1 MILPLIIHISPDA
14 QCTLYTVQYSSLTL
28 FNSLFLLLIT
38 VLMFCNFIER
48 IFIIRNHTYVLII
61 IGQVSSA
68 EKSICKK

>member
-1 MILPLIIHISPDA
+1 MILPLIIHISPAA
-14 QCTLYTVQYSSLTL
+14 QCSVYSMYCSLTL

-38 VLMFCNFIER
+38 VLMFSHFIEW